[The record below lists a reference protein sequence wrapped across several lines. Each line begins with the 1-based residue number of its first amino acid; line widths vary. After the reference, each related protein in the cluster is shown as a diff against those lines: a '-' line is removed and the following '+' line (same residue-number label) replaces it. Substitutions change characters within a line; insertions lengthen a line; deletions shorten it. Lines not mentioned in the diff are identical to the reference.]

1 MYIDCHTIGWK
12 IHSMQSVVVT
22 HSQPEKEEDVGC
34 PIHWNIDF
42 FYCSLMNQSSILI
55 WNDFADFTAPPYA
68 AGGFIIH
75 LYLPVLVFCSFY
87 FGCDVRLCFMITME
101 TVSRKQSNQRLVYV
115 MFGSTTYEHDYF
127 VHAVLIRRHWLLR
140 IRKGLTNRIIRY
152 IFLKR

>member
-1 MYIDCHTIGWK
+1 MYTYRLPYHRVENPQHAICCCYAFATRERGRCGV
-12 IHSMQSVVVT
+12 SNSF
-22 HSQPEKEEDVGC
+22 EYR
-34 PIHWNIDF
+34 F

-75 LYLPVLVFCSFY
+75 LYLVLVFCSVY

>member
-1 MYIDCHTIGWK
+1 M
-12 IHSMQSVVVT
+12 
-22 HSQPEKEEDVGC
+22 
-34 PIHWNIDF
+34 
-42 FYCSLMNQSSILI
+42 I

-75 LYLPVLVFCSFY
+75 LYLPVLVFCSVY

-140 IRKGLTNRIIRY
+140 IRKGLTNQIIRY

>member
-12 IHSMQSVVVT
+12 IHSMQSVVLHIRNPRKRKMWGVQFIGI
-22 HSQPEKEEDVGC
+22 S
-34 PIHWNIDF
+34 IF

-68 AGGFIIH
+68 AGGFILH
-75 LYLPVLVFCSFY
+75 LYLVLVFCSVY